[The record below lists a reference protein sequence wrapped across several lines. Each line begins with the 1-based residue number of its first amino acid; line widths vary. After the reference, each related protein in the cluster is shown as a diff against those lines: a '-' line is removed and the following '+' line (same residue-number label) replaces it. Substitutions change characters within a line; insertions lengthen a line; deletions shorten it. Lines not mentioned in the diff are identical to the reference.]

1 MTQQKVLSTHFPSTF
16 PQQEEPMHFQRACLS
31 ATEPRWKIQVG
42 EHLYCIRMKLKKTH
56 TSVMAGVQTCGS
68 QINFL
73 PFLLLSAWLCSG
85 YKFLS
90 HQALV
95 DCGFEKSF
103 LSKKQSHTLSEM
115 MTVTTLNKDFLLIS
129 PNIISPVSII
139 LSLIDQLV
147 GGVISFLL
155 PVFRPPWLQLRILF
169 ELSSCFP

>member
-1 MTQQKVLSTHFPSTF
+1 
-16 PQQEEPMHFQRACLS
+16 MHFQRACLS
-31 ATEPRWKIQVG
+31 ATEPRWKIRVG

-56 TSVMAGVQTCGS
+56 ASVMAGVQTCGS

-90 HQALV
+90 LQTLV

-129 PNIISPVSII
+129 PNIISLISII
-139 LSLIDQLV
+139 LSLISWY
-147 GGVISFLL
+147 GVISFLL
-155 PVFRPPWLQLRILF
+155 PVSPPPWLQLRILF